1 MTPQEAIKIIKG
13 KICCEE
19 PIQHYCDDS
28 CMYSTKQC
36 AFGLAI
42 SVLEKQIPRKPKDI
56 GIFAE
61 IFVCPNCENSILL
74 QPKYCERCGQAL
86 DWSDT

>member
-28 CMYSTKQC
+28 CMYSTKPW
-36 AFGLAI
+36 AFALAI
-42 SVLEKQIPRKPKDI
+42 SVLEKQVPKNVRKI
-56 GIFAE
+56 
-61 IFVCPNCENSILL
+61 
-74 QPKYCERCGQAL
+74 ERTASNGRTI
-86 DWSDT
+86 SDNM